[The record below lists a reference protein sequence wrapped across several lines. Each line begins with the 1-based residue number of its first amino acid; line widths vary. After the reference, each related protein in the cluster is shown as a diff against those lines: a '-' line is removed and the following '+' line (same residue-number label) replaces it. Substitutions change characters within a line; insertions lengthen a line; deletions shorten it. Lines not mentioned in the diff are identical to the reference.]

1 MPNPNSP
8 SVRGADRRKTV
19 RRRDTASSLDR
30 LLDGAQS
37 TFAERGYHQA
47 TIHEICARA
56 KIGIGTFYSHFDSKT
71 QLLERLMVERAV
83 TLPQLLSADDLA
95 GVPALAARLHA
106 TLDDPTTCGLWRAW
120 HDGVAEDPALARAQA
135 KWRRTT
141 LRELTALILKARKD
155 HPAKARRL
163 DASAAAWVMM
173 LFARDLAIRDREGA
187 PSIDTIARVLHE
199 LVFVPERT
207 PA

>member
-8 SVRGADRRKTV
+8 SVRGPERRKTN

-30 LLDGAQS
+30 LLDGAAA

-47 TIHEICARA
+47 TIHDICAQA
-56 KIGIGTFYSHFDSKT
+56 KVGIGTFYSHFDSKT
-71 QLLERLMVERAV
+71 QLLEHLMVERAV

-95 GVPALAARLHA
+95 DVGTLAARLRI
-106 TLDDPTTCGLWRAW
+106 TLDDPAACALWRAW

-135 KWRRTT
+135 KWRKTA
-141 LRELTALILKARKD
+141 LRQLTALIVKARKD

-173 LFARDLAIRDREGA
+173 LFARDLAIRNREGA
-187 PSIDTIARVLHE
+187 PSIDTVARVLHE
-199 LVFVPERT
+199 LVFVPERNR
-207 PA
+207 A